1 MADITDLSVW
11 QQLLYYYSENS
22 SYVISQFFQ
31 QMLMALYGTIFACLL
46 AIPLGFY
53 IARREKLANVVI
65 SIANI
70 IQTVPALALLSVL
83 MLYLGLGSN
92 LVVLTVFL
100 YSLLPILRNTYT
112 GVRNIDAGIIDVG
125 KGMGMTKMQVVLK
138 VEFPLAFPVILGGI
152 RNAFITAIG
161 IATIGTFVGAGG
173 LGSILTRG
181 VNASEGTSI
190 ILAGVI
196 PIALMSIVADYLM
209 ELLERR
215 LSPNASKN
223 K

>member
-125 KGMGMTKMQVVLK
+125 KGMGMTKMQVILK

>member
-22 SYVISQFFQ
+22 SYVIIQFFQ

-125 KGMGMTKMQVVLK
+125 KGMGMTKMQVILK

>member
-53 IARREKLANVVI
+53 IARREKLANIVI

-125 KGMGMTKMQVVLK
+125 KGMGMTKMQVILK

-215 LSPNASKN
+215 LSPYASKN

>member
-53 IARREKLANVVI
+53 IARREKLANIVI

-70 IQTVPALALLSVL
+70 IQTVSALALLSVL

-125 KGMGMTKMQVVLK
+125 KGMGMTKMQVILK

>member
-53 IARREKLANVVI
+53 IARREKLANIVI

-125 KGMGMTKMQVVLK
+125 KGMGMTKMQVILK

>member
-53 IARREKLANVVI
+53 IARREKLANIVI

-125 KGMGMTKMQVVLK
+125 KGMGMTKMQVILK

-161 IATIGTFVGAGG
+161 IATIGTFVGTGG

>member
-125 KGMGMTKMQVVLK
+125 KGMGMTKMQVILK

-181 VNASEGTSI
+181 VNSSGGTSI

>member
-112 GVRNIDAGIIDVG
+112 GVRNIDAGIVDVG
-125 KGMGMTKMQVVLK
+125 KGMGMTKMQVILK

>member
-53 IARREKLANVVI
+53 IARREKLANIVI

-125 KGMGMTKMQVVLK
+125 KGMGMTKMQVILK
-138 VEFPLAFPVILGGI
+138 VEFPLTFPVILGGI

>member
-125 KGMGMTKMQVVLK
+125 KSMGMTKMQVVLK

>member
-53 IARREKLANVVI
+53 IARREKLANIVI

-125 KGMGMTKMQVVLK
+125 KGMGMTKMQVILK

-161 IATIGTFVGAGG
+161 IATIGTLVGAGG

>member
-125 KGMGMTKMQVVLK
+125 KGMGMTKMQVILK

-181 VNASEGTSI
+181 VNASGGTSI